1 MEEKEEELGHIQS
14 RPFSQYS
21 SFHALKHRRFST
33 DNSPPS
39 VSIPFSPPPSIKLKD
54 DDDEV
59 EDEEEDEEDDEEEDE
74 FEEPGSPFPSSSS
87 HTNDKYTYQQR
98 PQTTTT
104 TTTDEAIKK
113 ISNVQQEKLKRPPN
127 AYLLFNRDMRRKLL
141 KQSPK
146 MTVAEI
152 SKEVGD
158 WWKALPDVRTS
169 YFR

>member
-14 RPFSQYS
+14 TPFSQYS
-21 SFHALKHRRFST
+21 SFHALKHRRFSS

-59 EDEEEDEEDDEEEDE
+59 EEEEEEDEEDE
-74 FEEPGSPFPSSSS
+74 FEEPRSPFPSSS
-87 HTNDKYTYQQR
+87 HTNEKYTYPQR
-98 PQTTTT
+98 PQTT
-104 TTTDEAIKK
+104 DETIKK
-113 ISNVQQEKLKRPPN
+113 ISINQQEKLKRPPN

-158 WWKALPDVRTS
+158 WWKALPDVRA
-169 YFR
+169 